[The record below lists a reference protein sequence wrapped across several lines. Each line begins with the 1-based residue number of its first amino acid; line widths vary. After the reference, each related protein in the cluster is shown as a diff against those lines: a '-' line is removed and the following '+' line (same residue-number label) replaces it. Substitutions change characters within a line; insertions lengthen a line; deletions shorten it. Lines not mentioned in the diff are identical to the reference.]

1 MERVNTISNAEMKV
15 MNEIWN
21 RQDEA
26 TIQEMVT
33 ALNEQ
38 GEEWAYQTVATFL
51 RRLEAKGVLS
61 SNKKS
66 NKLSYFPL
74 LSREQYERREA
85 RGFIERNFRGSLRD
99 FLAAYSGEQMLSEGE
114 KKEVQDWLNELGK

>member
-85 RGFIERNFRGSLRD
+85 RGFIERNFRSSLRD

>member
-1 MERVNTISNAEMKV
+1 MTS
-15 MNEIWN
+15 
-21 RQDEA
+21 
-26 TIQEMVT
+26 
-33 ALNEQ
+33 LNEQ

>member
-33 ALNEQ
+33 SLNEQ